1 VTARLRAFA
10 GSPAGR
16 ALGAIAGLVLIALL
30 LLRLRDLWAAHP
42 IPLSDTDI
50 PMLVAALAASFA
62 AMLAYAL
69 VWGPALRAAGGEP
82 PDRMLAPFFAG
93 QLGKYL
99 PGGAWQWVGR
109 AALIMRQGVPA
120 GPAAASLGLEAIAS
134 ALAAAFVAPLAAGRD
149 GLAAAVAAAALV
161 AIAARLGAVQRLARR
176 IPGLGAVDLRLLP
189 GLVARYTAVWFVFG
203 LAFWLTARAL
213 YGVPV
218 SDYPRYTG
226 VFAAAWVV
234 GFVIVFAPG
243 GLGAREAVIY
253 ALLRGHLGEGEAIVL
268 ATASRICF
276 TIVDLAAGIPALV
289 AIRRQAPAPREAS
302 G

>member
-1 VTARLRAFA
+1 VTTRLRAFA

-16 ALGAIAGLVLIALL
+16 ALGVAFGLALIALL
-30 LLRLRDLWAAHP
+30 LLRLHTLWSAHP
-42 IPLSDTDI
+42 IPLSQTNI
-50 PMLVAALAASFA
+50 PVLLAALAASFA

-69 VWGPALRAAGGEP
+69 VWPPALRAAGGDP

-99 PGGAWQWVGR
+99 PGGAWQWIGR

-120 GPAAASLGLEAIAS
+120 GPAAASLGLEAVAS
-134 ALAAAFVAPLAAGRD
+134 ALAAALVAPLAAGRD
-149 GLAAAVAAAALV
+149 GLAVAVAAALLVLV
-161 AIAARLGAVQRLARR
+161 AARIAAVQRAARR
-176 IPGLGAVDLRLLP
+176 LPGLGGVELGRLP

-213 YGVPV
+213 YDVPV
-218 SDYPRYTG
+218 SDLPRYTG

-234 GFVIVFAPG
+234 GFVIIFAPG

-253 ALLRGHLGEGEAIVL
+253 ALLRGHLGESEAIVL

-276 TIVDLAAGIPALV
+276 TIVDLACGIPALV
-289 AIRRQAPAPREAS
+289 AVRRQLPAPREAS